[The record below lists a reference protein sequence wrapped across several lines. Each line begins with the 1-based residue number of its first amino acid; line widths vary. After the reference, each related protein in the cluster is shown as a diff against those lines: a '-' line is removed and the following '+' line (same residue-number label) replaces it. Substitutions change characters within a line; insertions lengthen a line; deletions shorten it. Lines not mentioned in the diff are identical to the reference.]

1 MIIILILHEC
11 ETLKEI
17 VTEGKSNSEL
27 ATKESLL
34 NPIFIKQS
42 VSKASVE
49 IDSDNTGMP

>member
-1 MIIILILHEC
+1 MRDV
-11 ETLKEI
+11 

-42 VSKASVE
+42 VSKAQVE